1 MPISPIPSIIDFL
14 FNAASPP
21 FCPNPLT
28 NFWRS
33 PITVLFTHHG
43 YTLDFLFNAAS
54 PPFCPNPLDKFLA
67 IAYHDIFYSPW
78 LYA

>member
-1 MPISPIPSIIDFL
+1 M
-14 FNAASPP
+14 
-21 FCPNPLT
+21 T

-33 PITVLFTHHG
+33 PIIVSFIHHG

-67 IAYHDIFYSPW
+67 IAYHDIVYSPW